1 MWSVCGKPK
10 QNKVRSLTKIGF
22 HTHNKR
28 VMNGLWTELYF
39 FWKFILSLLRNKII
53 FILLIHAVFR
63 LFLLI
68 VMFG

>member
-22 HTHNKR
+22 HIHNKR

-68 VMFG
+68 VIFG